1 MSTPIILEKYNPE
14 WPDFFIEER
23 AKIEKALGHL
33 IVKIEHI
40 GSTAIPGMG
49 GNPVIDIMIGVK
61 EKEDVEK
68 CIPLLASIGY
78 VLDPNR
84 HEGVPERKS
93 LDKYAIGAKIHLYII
108 DINSEEWVR
117 HILFRDHLR
126 KNPDV
131 ARNYNKLKVELV
143 KKYRNDREAYTKGK
157 AKFIKKVE
165 DTAKKERL
173 KYMK

>member
-1 MSTPIILEKYNPE
+1 MSTPIILEKYNPK
-14 WPDFFIEER
+14 WPDFFLEER
-23 AKIEKALGHL
+23 AKIEKALSHL

-49 GNPVIDIMIGVK
+49 GNPVIDIMIGVQ
-61 EKEDVEK
+61 EKVDVEK

-78 VLDPNR
+78 VLDPDR
-84 HEGVPERKS
+84 HEGFPERKS

-131 ARNYNKLKVELV
+131 ARDYNKLKVELV
-143 KKYRNDREAYTKGK
+143 KKYRYDREAYAKGK
-157 AKFIKKVE
+157 AKFIKKIE
-165 DTAKKERL
+165 DKAKKERL

>member
-1 MSTPIILEKYNPE
+1 MSSPIILEKYNPE
-14 WPDFFIEER
+14 WPDFFLEER

-49 GNPVIDIMIGVK
+49 GKPVIDIMIGVQ
-61 EKEDVEK
+61 EKDDAEK

-78 VLDPNR
+78 VSDPDR
-84 HEGVPERKS
+84 HEDFPERKT

-126 KNPDV
+126 ANPDV
-131 ARNYNKLKVELV
+131 ARDYNKLKVELV
-143 KKYRNDREAYTKGK
+143 KKYRYDREAYTKGK

-165 DTAKKERL
+165 DKAKKGRQ
-173 KYMK
+173 KYMN

>member
-1 MSTPIILEKYNPE
+1 MSSPIILEKYNPK
-14 WPDFFIEER
+14 WPDFFLEER

-49 GNPVIDIMIGVK
+49 GNPIIDILIGVQ
-61 EKEDVEK
+61 EKEDAEK

-78 VLDPNR
+78 TFDPDRN
-84 HEGVPERKS
+84 EDFPERKS
-93 LDKYAIGAKIHLYII
+93 LDKYAIGAKIHLYIV
-108 DINSEEWVR
+108 DINSEYWVR

-126 KNPDV
+126 ANPEV
-131 ARNYNKLKVELV
+131 AREYNKLKVELV
-143 KKYRNDREAYTKGK
+143 KKYRYDREAYTKGK

-165 DTAKKERL
+165 DITKKERQM
-173 KYMK
+173 YMK